1 MSLTKEKGLSI
12 DQTLVKFL
20 YGMNCYMQNEKPNE
34 KGVPSPSIPKM
45 MIDDA
50 LIALEAAHSWA
61 DRTGRVV
68 VIMEDLSVVFQDELP
83 ADQIKLVLETIH
95 GA

>member
-1 MSLTKEKGLSI
+1 
-12 DQTLVKFL
+12 
-20 YGMNCYMQNEKPNE
+20 
-34 KGVPSPSIPKM
+34 

-50 LIALEAAHSWA
+50 LVALEAAHSWA
-61 DRTGRVV
+61 DQTGRVV

-83 ADQIKLVLETIH
+83 ADQMKLVLETIH

>member
-1 MSLTKEKGLSI
+1 
-12 DQTLVKFL
+12 
-20 YGMNCYMQNEKPNE
+20 
-34 KGVPSPSIPKM
+34 M

-50 LIALEAAHSWA
+50 LVALQAAHSWA

-83 ADQIKLVLETIH
+83 ADQMKLVLETIH